1 MKAAES
7 SADPMWS
14 DAEEALRQASS
25 NIIHR
30 FLNWCFKLEH
40 GIDGRKL
47 RGYSKASSLKFYW
60 TRQAAPALTSVLGE
74 YKRVGVSEF
83 DSIGNKSLFLDEIMR
98 VTHARLREL
107 RDRNSGHQP
116 RLESTGPHHLQSR
129 VKKSDISSSKLNY
142 PNIGF

>member
-1 MKAAES
+1 MKKRAS
-7 SADPMWS
+7 SASLHVGSAEAGRDPNVLL
-14 DAEEALRQASS
+14 DAANRTGPD
-25 NIIHR
+25 ICYI
-30 FLNWCFKLEH
+30 
-40 GIDGRKL
+40 
-47 RGYSKASSLKFYW
+47 
-60 TRQAAPALTSVLGE
+60 GE

-83 DSIGNKSLFLDEIMR
+83 DSIGNKSLLLDEIMR